1 MIRPG
6 VAVILVNWR
15 GLDDTMACLAAIGA
29 LEAPRPL
36 TVVIENGSGDASA
49 AALRAAPNLDILIES
64 PVNLGFGGG
73 CNLGIARARDAGM
86 RFVWLL
92 NNDARPEP
100 GALSALLE
108 AARAD
113 PSLGAVGS
121 MMHETADPELVEG
134 YNGGV
139 VNFYTGQGRRSRNAQ
154 EIQFLSGASLL
165 LRLDALASIG
175 DFDDRFFLYWEDAD
189 LCFRLRAA
197 GWRLAIAENSHVRH
211 AVASSTRKAGR
222 DAIRYFNDGAIRFYR
237 RHAPVSLIPILANFL
252 YRFLGQLHAGEFAN
266 AFTILLITLRIDRVR
281 VTGVFRI
288 RRPEN
293 SAPVGRR
300 LARRGGPRSSDACRQ
315 VGLED
320 SGVFPL

>member
-36 TVVIENGSGDASA
+36 TIVIENGSGDGSA
-49 AALRAAPNLDILIES
+49 AALRDAPNLDILIES

-222 DAIRYFNDGAIRFYR
+222 DAIRYFNDGAIRFCR
-237 RHAPVSLIPILANFL
+237 RHAPVPLIPILANFL

-281 VTGVFRI
+281 VTGDGRV
-288 RRPEN
+288 PG
-293 SAPVGRR
+293 SATGK
-300 LARRGGPRSSDACRQ
+300 
-315 VGLED
+315 
-320 SGVFPL
+320 

>member
-29 LEAPRPL
+29 SEAPRPL

-189 LCFRLRAA
+189 LCFRPRAA

-222 DAIRYFNDGAIRFYR
+222 DAIRYFNDGAIGS
-237 RHAPVSLIPILANFL
+237 V
-252 YRFLGQLHAGEFAN
+252 GGM
-266 AFTILLITLRIDRVR
+266 LR
-281 VTGVFRI
+281 
-288 RRPEN
+288 
-293 SAPVGRR
+293 
-300 LARRGGPRSSDACRQ
+300 CR
-315 VGLED
+315 
-320 SGVFPL
+320 

>member
-15 GLDDTMACLAAIGA
+15 GLDDTMACLAAIAGLA
-29 LEAPRPL
+29 PPRPL
-36 TVVIENGSGDASA
+36 TIVIENGSGDGSA
-49 AALRAAPNLDILIES
+49 AALRDAPNLDILIES

-165 LRLDALASIG
+165 LRLDALALIG

-222 DAIRYFNDGAIRFYR
+222 DAIRYFNDGAIRFCR
-237 RHAPVSLIPILANFL
+237 RHAPVPLIPILANFL

-281 VTGVFRI
+281 VTGDGRV
-288 RRPEN
+288 PG
-293 SAPVGRR
+293 SATGK
-300 LARRGGPRSSDACRQ
+300 
-315 VGLED
+315 
-320 SGVFPL
+320 

>member
-15 GLDDTMACLAAIGA
+15 GLDDTMACLAAIAGLA
-29 LEAPRPL
+29 APRPL
-36 TVVIENGSGDASA
+36 TIAIENGSGDASA

-113 PSLGAVGS
+113 PTLGAVGS

-165 LRLDALASIG
+165 LRLDALALIG

-222 DAIRYFNDGAIRFYR
+222 NGIRYFNDGAIRFYR
-237 RHAPVSLIPILANFL
+237 RHAPVPLIPILANFL

-281 VTGVFRI
+281 VTG
-288 RRPEN
+288 
-293 SAPVGRR
+293 AGRVP
-300 LARRGGPRSSDACRQ
+300 GSTTGK
-315 VGLED
+315 
-320 SGVFPL
+320 